1 MPVLKV
7 IVDTIKIETHNVK
20 TYRLRY
26 KDPAATFD
34 FKPGQF
40 VMLAVPCAKNGNE
53 QIIRRAYSI
62 ASPPTQKGSLDLT
75 MKKEGLV
82 TTKMDSLKGGEEL
95 EISGPYGVFV
105 FSENMSENVMFLAA
119 GAGIAPIWGIMRYIA
134 DKHLDVKMTLLF
146 SNMTPHDL
154 IYETEI
160 PDLEK
165 RCRDLLIALT
175 ITRPHES
182 SRDEMDAWEGR
193 RGRIDKAI
201 IKEYMDKRNPDLFYI
216 CGAPEMVNAC
226 AQHLK
231 ELGVSPARIRTER
244 F

>member
-7 IVDTIKIETHNVK
+7 IVDSIKIETHNVK

-26 KDPAATFD
+26 KDPTAKFD

-40 VMLAVPCAKNGNE
+40 VMLAVSCLKDGKD

-62 ASPPTQKGSLDLT
+62 ASPPTQTGSLDLT

-82 TTKMDSLKGGEEL
+82 TTKMDSLKGGEEI

-105 FSENMSENVMFLAA
+105 FQENMSKNVMFLAA
-119 GAGIAPIWGIMRYIA
+119 GAGIAPIWGIMKYIA
-134 DKHLDVKMTLLF
+134 DKNLDVKMTLLF

-160 PDLEK
+160 PDIEK

-182 SRDEMDAWEGR
+182 TKKEIDSWKGGQ
-193 RGRIDKAI
+193 GRIDKAM
-201 IKEYMDKRNPDLFYI
+201 IKEHVDKRNPDLFYI

-226 AQHLK
+226 VQHLK
-231 ELGVSPARIRTER
+231 ELGVSQARIRTER